1 MFCIKRD
8 FVSPAFDDL
17 LLQILRSKL
26 NTKVI
31 VSEKLGKKWLHIVS
45 NQILISVLSAR
56 PRRQISTRED
66 DRLV

>member
-8 FVSPAFDDL
+8 FVSPTFDDL

-31 VSEKLGKKWLHIVS
+31 VSKNREKKMVS
-45 NQILISVLSAR
+45 HCVKSTLNFSLIGASS
-56 PRRQISTRED
+56 
-66 DRLV
+66 